1 MNNLNQLNN
10 SPSCSGDDQLR
21 RNLRRGRNG
30 SEMLRKA
37 SVADSLDKPFSV
49 DPSTTEGY
57 ILMKRQWPTLDSK
70 SGASEVRQAEFEF
83 QICH

>member
-1 MNNLNQLNN
+1 
-10 SPSCSGDDQLR
+10 
-21 RNLRRGRNG
+21 
-30 SEMLRKA
+30 MLRKA

-57 ILMKRQWPTLDSK
+57 ILMKRQWPTIDIK

-83 QICH
+83 QICR